1 MTKSGSI
8 DDGTPTAIPEYIP
21 PPPPPVIDQT
31 KLKCEDCEREK
42 AKRIELEK
50 IVQTLNSELD
60 ESKNLVAALK
70 MDNEEARTDFER
82 RKKIF
87 QAELSDA
94 CFKEEK
100 AKKEVKSWE
109 EMYKEWMKTME
120 VRVNELM
127 QTNAFLQV
135 FSIILLYKIHFK

>member
-1 MTKSGSI
+1 MFKIIFIFRTTKSGSV
-8 DDGTPTAIPEYIP
+8 DLTPE
-21 PPPPPVIDQT
+21 PVVKQNVAE
-31 KLKCEDCEREK
+31 KCDDCEKER
-42 AKRIELEK
+42 ARRIELEK
-50 IVQTLNSELD
+50 VVDMLSNELD
-60 ESKNLVAALK
+60 ESKNMIVALK
-70 MDNEEARTDFER
+70 MDNEEARNDFER

-94 CFKEEK
+94 CFKEEQ

-120 VRVNELM
+120 SRVNQLM

-135 FSIILLYKIHFK
+135 LFGNLKVNQE

>member
-1 MTKSGSI
+1 MSKSGSV
-8 DDGTPTAIPEYIP
+8 DETSPTPELTQP
-21 PPPPPVIDQT
+21 PPIIIDQT
-31 KLKCEDCEREK
+31 KQKCEDCEREK
-42 AKRIELEK
+42 ARRIELEK
-50 IVQTLNSELD
+50 IVDTLSTELD

-70 MDNEEARTDFER
+70 MDNEEARNDFER
-82 RKKIF
+82 RKQIF

-94 CFKEEK
+94 CYKEEK

-135 FSIILLYKIHFK
+135 LI